1 MEAQPTFACDA
12 MLGSLARWLRF
23 AGFDTF
29 YDPKLEDAQLAALAR
44 AQGRWL
50 LTCDRR
56 LAAKAGPRVLLLSGA
71 TVAQQVAELQS
82 RLALSVDETR
92 FFTRCSA
99 CNGEVVPVGR
109 DEVLHLVPPY
119 VAAHAQRFSRCCSC
133 GKVYWPGTHEP
144 RIRRTLRSL
153 FALPATP

>member
-1 MEAQPTFACDA
+1 

-44 AQGRWL
+44 AQERWL

-56 LAAKAGPRVLLLSGA
+56 LAAKAGPRVLLLSA
-71 TVAQQVAELQS
+71 TTVAQQVAELRA
-82 RLALSVDETR
+82 RLALAVDEAC

-99 CNGEVVPVGR
+99 CNGEVVPASR
-109 DEVLHLVPPY
+109 EEVLHLVPPY
-119 VAAHAQRFSRCCSC
+119 VAAHAPRFSRCRCC

-144 RIRRTLRSL
+144 RIRRTLHRL
-153 FALPATP
+153 FGLPPPP